1 MSKSSSQSSTLSQR
15 EGVAAVIEPIKAI
28 GGLVGFAIGFYTAHR
43 SGADTTSAAIH
54 GLIGAAL
61 MWTLAWWAGLFLVRE
76 MMLRNVEEQR
86 RLYSEKVAEINAQI
100 SSVREQKGA
109 QFEPPALASV
119 PRASLE
125 APGS

>member
-1 MSKSSSQSSTLSQR
+1 MSKSTTQPGALSQR

-28 GGLVGFAIGFYTAHR
+28 GGLVGFGIGFYTAHR

-86 RLYSEKVAEINAQI
+86 KLYSEKVAEINAQI
-100 SSVREQKGA
+100 STVREQKGA
-109 QFEPPALASV
+109 QFEPPVLA
-119 PRASLE
+119 
-125 APGS
+125 